1 MGVQRQL
8 KVLGIFARLF
18 HRDGKDAYLKDMP
31 RVMRYLRAACAR
43 YCDLTPLAGLLDE
56 LEQRQPV
63 VGYTF

>member
-18 HRDGKDAYLKDMP
+18 HRDGKDGYLKEMP
-31 RVMRYLRAACAR
+31 RVMGYLRAACAR
-43 YCDLTPLAGLLDE
+43 YRELVPLLRLLDE

-63 VGYTF
+63 AGFTF